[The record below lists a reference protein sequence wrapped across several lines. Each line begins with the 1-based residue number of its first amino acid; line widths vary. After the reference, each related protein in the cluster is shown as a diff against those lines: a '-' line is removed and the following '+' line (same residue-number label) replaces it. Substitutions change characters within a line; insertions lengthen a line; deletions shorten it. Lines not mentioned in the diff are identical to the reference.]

1 MATSAIV
8 PGLNTYAGERY
19 GDIITPAI
27 LPAQGIVDKGL
38 VTPLPG
44 IKKRTILRTLD
55 FGVVFQDPSCT
66 FTGQAGDIA
75 PTEKYIDPVKY
86 EVMVEICYADLRQG
100 WEAAQ
105 LKRGSLNDYEPP
117 ASFQDLIL
125 DLMTTKI
132 GLLNEYM
139 YINGKVGANVAG
151 SSITFAAAYPGLI
164 GRLKADSTVLKYATG
179 SVGNAGSTTMT
190 GSAITLANP
199 GIATVT
205 STANLRTGDTI
216 TITANTGASQV
227 GGATIVG
234 QSFVITVLSSTTFS
248 LNKAVTNA
256 ASTGFTMMYYNQS
269 NVLDVLG
276 YIYNNVPLAVSSK
289 PDFKIWVPRSL
300 ANYYQQSQATV
311 AALGLAG
318 ANFVGAKPL
327 DYLGNKL
334 TVVDALPANTI
345 IAASASNIFLGFDDS
360 GDEDN
365 IEIVSMRETT
375 LDQKFRYKASMKT
388 DINYVY
394 GNEILF
400 IAPVIS

>member
-1 MATSAIV
+1 MSNIV
-8 PGLNTYAGERY
+8 PAINTYAGELY
-19 GDIITPAI
+19 GDYITPAI
-27 LPAQGIVDKGL
+27 LPAQGLVDLGL

-55 FGVVFQDPSCT
+55 FNVTFQEPSCD
-66 FTGQAGDIA
+66 FNAQSGDIA
-75 PTEKYIDPVKY
+75 PSEKYIDPVKY

-105 LKRGSLNDYEPP
+105 LKKGSLNDYVPP
-117 ASFQDLIL
+117 RDFEALLLEI
-125 DLMTTKI
+125 MAVKI
-132 GLLNEYM
+132 GLMNEQLYV
-139 YINGKVGANVAG
+139 NGKTGVTAG
-151 SSITFAAAYPGLI
+151 TVSFSAAYPGLI
-164 GRLKADSTVLKYATG
+164 GRLKADATVLKATTG
-179 SVGNAGSTTMT
+179 SVGNASNTTMT
-190 GSAITLANP
+190 GTAITLANP
-199 GIATVT
+199 GIATVA

-269 NVLDVLG
+269 NVLDVLS
-276 YIYNNVPLAVSSK
+276 YVYNNVPLAVSSK
-289 PDFKIWVPRSL
+289 PDFKIWIPQSL
-300 ANYYQQSQATV
+300 ANYYSQSQATV
-311 AALGLAG
+311 AALGMAG
-318 ANFVGAKPL
+318 ANFVGKKEL
-327 DYLGNKL
+327 DYLGSKL
-334 TVVDALPANTI
+334 TVVNALPPNTI
-345 IAASASNIFLGFDDS
+345 IGASAGNVFLGFDDS
-360 GDEDN
+360 GDEDY
-365 IEIVSMRETT
+365 IRVTDMGKTT
-375 LDQKFRYKASMKT
+375 GDDKYRYKASMKT

>member
-1 MATSAIV
+1 MSTIAYS
-8 PGLNTYAGERY
+8 PNTYAGELY
-19 GDIITPAI
+19 KGLITPSI
-27 LPAQGIVDKGL
+27 LPKQGLVDAGL

-44 IKKRTILRTLD
+44 IKKRTVLRTLD
-55 FGVVFQDPSCT
+55 FNVVFQDPSCD
-66 FTGQAGDIA
+66 FVAQSGNPAVG
-75 PTEKYIDPVKY
+75 EKYIDPVKY
-86 EVMVEICYADLRQG
+86 EVMVEICYADLRTS

-105 LKRGSLNDYEPP
+105 LKKGSLNDYVPP
-117 ASFQDLIL
+117 ADFEALIL
-125 DLMTTKI
+125 EIMQVKI
-132 GLLNEYM
+132 GLMNEQL
-139 YINGKVGANVAG
+139 YINGKTGVTAG
-151 SSITFAAAYPGLI
+151 TVSFAAAYPGLI
-164 GRLKADSTVLKYATG
+164 GRLKADSTVLKFATG
-179 SVGNAGSTTMT
+179 SVGNAGSSTMT
-190 GSAITLANP
+190 GTAITLANP
-199 GIATVT
+199 GVATVA

-227 GGATIVG
+227 GGTTIVG
-234 QSFVITVLSSTTFS
+234 QSFVITVLTATTFS

-256 ASTGFTMMYYNQS
+256 ASTGFTMMYVNQS

-276 YIYNNVPLAVSSK
+276 YIYNNVPLAISSK
-289 PDFKIWVPRSL
+289 PDFKIWIPRNI

-327 DYLGNKL
+327 DYLGAKL

-345 IAASASNIFLGFDDS
+345 IAASAGNIFLGFDDS
-360 GDEDN
+360 GDEEYIRVTD
-365 IEIVSMRETT
+365 MGKATG
-375 LDQKFRYKASMKT
+375 DDKFRYKASMKT

>member
-1 MATSAIV
+1 MATSAFV
-8 PGLNTYAGERY
+8 PGLNTYAGELY

-27 LPAQGIVDKGL
+27 IPAQGIVDLGL

-86 EVMVEICYADLRQG
+86 EVMVEICYADLRTS
-100 WEAAQ
+100 WDAAQ
-105 LKRGSLNDYEPP
+105 LKKGSLNDYDPP
-117 ASFQDLIL
+117 KTFQDLIL
-125 DLMTTKI
+125 ELMTTKI
-132 GLLNEYM
+132 ALMNEQLYV
-139 YINGKVGANVAG
+139 NGKSGVTAG
-151 SSITFAAAYPGLI
+151 TVSFSAAYPGLI
-164 GRLKADSTVLKYATG
+164 GRLKADSTVLKYTTG
-179 SVGNAGSTTMT
+179 SVGNAGNSTMT

-216 TITANTGASQV
+216 TITANTGASLV
-227 GGATIVG
+227 GGTTIVG
-234 QSFVITVLSSTTFS
+234 QSFTITVLSATTFS
-248 LNKAVTNA
+248 LNKQVTGA
-256 ASTGFTMMYYNQS
+256 ASTGFTMMYFNAS
-269 NVLDVLG
+269 NVLDILTYV
-276 YIYNNVPLAVSSK
+276 YNNVPLAVSNQ
-289 PDFKIWVPRSL
+289 PDFKIWISRNL
-300 ANYYQQSQATV
+300 ANNYQTTQATV
-311 AALGLAG
+311 AALGMAG

-327 DYLGNKL
+327 DFLGSKL
-334 TVVDALPANTI
+334 TVVDALPPNTI
-345 IAASASNIFLGFDDS
+345 IGARASNIFLGFDDS

-375 LDQKFRYKASMKT
+375 LDQKYRYKASMKT

-394 GNEILF
+394 GSEILF
-400 IAPVIS
+400 IAPVIV